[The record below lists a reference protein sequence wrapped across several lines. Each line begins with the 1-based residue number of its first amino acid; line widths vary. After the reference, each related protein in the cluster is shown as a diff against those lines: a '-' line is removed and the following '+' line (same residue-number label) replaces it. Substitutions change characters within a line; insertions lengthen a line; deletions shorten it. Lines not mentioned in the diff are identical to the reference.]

1 MNAQSYKEFFMDPQ
15 MREVINWKG
24 LERVTGLRAL
34 RIKNVCMGRG
44 GNFRTDEVE
53 KLNAFFHRFNQ
64 MLITDTE
71 HTSNP
76 S

>member
-15 MREVINWKG
+15 MREAINWKG
-24 LERVTGLRAL
+24 LERVTGIQAL
-34 RIKNVCMGRG
+34 RIKNVCLGRG

-64 MLITDTE
+64 MLITDNE
-71 HTSNP
+71 RSE
-76 S
+76 